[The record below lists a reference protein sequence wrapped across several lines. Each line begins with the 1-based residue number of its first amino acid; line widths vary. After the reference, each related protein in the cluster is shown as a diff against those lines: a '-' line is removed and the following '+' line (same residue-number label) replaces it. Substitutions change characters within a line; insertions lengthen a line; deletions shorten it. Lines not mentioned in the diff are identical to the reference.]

1 MMGIPGTIT
10 ELHAWLNTMV
20 TDTDPSRGTLVMLCG
35 MAGSGKTTAATFLE
49 ARGFV
54 RLSIDEEIWHRFGRF
69 GIDYPAEIYPSLQQR
84 VASDLW
90 SRLPALLEKAV
101 PIVIDNS
108 FWNRETRDRYK
119 RLAESY
125 ARRWIL
131 LYLKTSPTVL
141 RERLYHRRERF
152 DANAAFPI
160 HDELLD
166 SYLKSFQE
174 PFREG
179 EIVFE

>member
-1 MMGIPGTIT
+1 MMGISGTIT
-10 ELHAWLNTMV
+10 ELYAWLNTMV
-20 TDTDPSRGTLVMLCG
+20 TDADRSEGTLVMLCG
-35 MAGSGKTTAATFLE
+35 IAGSGKTTAATFLE
-49 ARGFV
+49 TRGFV

-69 GIDYPAEIYPSLQQR
+69 GIDYPAETYPALQQR
-84 VASDLW
+84 AASDLW
-90 SRLPALLEKAV
+90 SRLTALLNQAV
-101 PIVIDNS
+101 PVVVDNS
-108 FWNRETRDRYK
+108 FWNRETRDSYK

-131 LYLKTSPTVL
+131 LYLKTSSTIL
-141 RERLYHRRERF
+141 RERLNHRRERF

-174 PFREG
+174 PSHEG
-179 EIVFE
+179 EFVFE